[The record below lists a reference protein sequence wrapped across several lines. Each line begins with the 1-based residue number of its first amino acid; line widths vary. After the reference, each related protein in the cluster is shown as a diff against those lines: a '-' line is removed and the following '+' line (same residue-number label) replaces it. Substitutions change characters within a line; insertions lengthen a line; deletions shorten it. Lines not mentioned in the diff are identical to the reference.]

1 MVPTDQMMRYLL
13 FLIACAGPGQSVRKT
28 DAVLVVQSNVPA
40 ASVYIDEGF
49 SGRAADLGR
58 GGIRVAHGTLRVEVR
73 ADGYFPA
80 YKDVVV
86 RTGETARVEVPLK
99 AIPEGE

>member
-1 MVPTDQMMRYLL
+1 MRYFI
-13 FLIACAGPGQSVRKT
+13 FLIACAGPGQSVKKA
-28 DAVLVVQSNVPA
+28 DAVLVVQSNIPS
-40 ASVYIDEGF
+40 ASVYIDEDF

-58 GGIRVAHGTLRVEVR
+58 GGIRVAHGNLRVEVR

-86 RTGETARVEVPLK
+86 HSGETARVEVPLK
-99 AIPEGE
+99 AIPEGER